1 MLGSHSHPLPITV
14 IIITSIIFLIITITC
29 TPRPAL
35 APEDARLLHIAGPA
49 SRHQGL
55 LAQFLVPRVPSIL
68 QYHARSHL
76 SLPSS
81 LTFPLPLC
89 SAGPPPTDRWERPRG
104 ASPLVK
110 GGFPD
115 HTRVTEAS
123 VRWAGGG
130 VFLQVQGERPM
141 QHRHLPRDLAWEKPV
156 PAGWA
161 CPGVWRRLPRRR
173 LPRRRL
179 PLSYCSGTN

>member
-1 MLGSHSHPLPITV
+1 M
-14 IIITSIIFLIITITC
+14 
-29 TPRPAL
+29 
-35 APEDARLLHIAGPA
+35 
-49 SRHQGL
+49 
-55 LAQFLVPRVPSIL
+55 
-68 QYHARSHL
+68 
-76 SLPSS
+76 
-81 LTFPLPLC
+81 
-89 SAGPPPTDRWERPRG
+89 
-104 ASPLVK
+104 VK

-130 VFLQVQGERPM
+130 VFLQVQGERPT

-179 PLSYCSGTN
+179 PRLTAPALTEGDTRLVDKQCVSDEPSQRCGLLLCSRGSEKFGFKSEKIV